1 MFIFCLFSFLMFS
14 CSDSTAPPDNGSLDT
29 TSHNFNWTVD
39 TIGDGTTWLNCV
51 SIINEDNIWIG
62 GSINSGNSNVMH
74 WNGKEWEYIQ
84 IRDEQYNIPLTGI
97 EDIWAISNDNIWI
110 GIGSIYNYDGTIA
123 NLSYLRNINTGER
136 VTSLWYN
143 TPDDIYGV
151 GQDGIIVHYDGTSW
165 QQINTNMTT
174 TVMDI
179 WGFIN
184 KQSNQKKILATV
196 STDWYSISDDY
207 KILSIKNNSYQDTL
221 KWKWPEE
228 RPLMSIWFGQD
239 SMVYVAGSGIAVYK
253 DSAWLDIESIPPHGV
268 YKIRGSAW
276 NNIFSAG
283 QRGIITH
290 YNGSTWH
297 VYNELEFDHGSLKDL
312 AVTRNMVVAVGTIG
326 ERGII
331 IRGNR

>member
-1 MFIFCLFSFLMFS
+1 M
-14 CSDSTAPPDNGSLDT
+14 
-29 TSHNFNWTVD
+29 
-39 TIGDGTTWLNCV
+39 
-51 SIINEDNIWIG
+51 
-62 GSINSGNSNVMH
+62 
-74 WNGKEWEYIQ
+74 
-84 IRDEQYNIPLTGI
+84 
-97 EDIWAISNDNIWI
+97 
-110 GIGSIYNYDGTIA
+110 
-123 NLSYLRNINTGER
+123 
-136 VTSLWYN
+136 WYN